1 MLCCIAQ
8 RRVSA
13 CSSLTPG
20 SYSDRLVMQRMLKPS
35 RWVTLIHILWVFT
48 TMLCINR
55 QTSSSYSHR
64 CCCLGHAG
72 KNRNN
77 DKFHFKS
84 SGCVFLPVLDKLSY
98 DLGSKQLRMV
108 WFQFFPVINSL
119 EFSVISSIEKK
130 KMRWMS
136 SSVKVVII
144 AQNNRAEIAINKF
157 HIASPLL
164 CLWTYKVRSLFI
176 VFWWYY
182 NFTLEP

>member
-48 TMLCINR
+48 TMLYINR

-108 WFQFFPVINSL
+108 WFQFFPVIDSL
-119 EFSVISSIEKK
+119 EFVSYFFHWKK
-130 KMRWMS
+130 KNEMDEQQCQGCDHS
-136 SSVKVVII
+136 
-144 AQNNRAEIAINKF
+144 AEQSCRDCNQ
-157 HIASPLL
+157 
-164 CLWTYKVRSLFI
+164 
-176 VFWWYY
+176 
-182 NFTLEP
+182 